1 VIYQAY
7 QTLVDMMLPLQL
19 AAEATARQLPSP
31 WPGMPDPGP
40 LRYIAA
46 GCEVLTRSR
55 LTHHRPAFGIDR
67 ITVGGR
73 SVAIR
78 EEAVKTMP
86 FCTLLHFA
94 KDVPAAQPRVLLVA
108 PLSGH
113 FATLLRGTVQTMLA
127 DHDVYVTDWKNARD
141 VPMAEGEFGVDD
153 FIDYVIGFLDALG
166 PGTHVVAVCQ
176 PAVAVLAAVAIMAA
190 SGNPAQPSSMTLMAG
205 PIDTRINPTE
215 VNRLATGHAIE
226 WFETNLISRVPP
238 GHPGASRRVYPGFLQ
253 ISAFMLMNFDRHV
266 RAHAEHFASL
276 VEGDSAKAALH
287 QAFYDE
293 YLAVMDLPAAFYLE
307 TVRRIFQTQEL
318 ARGTLVSRGR
328 PVEPG
333 AIRRTA
339 LMTIE
344 GENDDICA
352 VGQTLAAQELC
363 TGLHP
368 SKKRH
373 HLQTGVGHYG
383 VFSGR
388 RWAAEI
394 YPRVRQLIW
403 TSK

>member
-1 VIYQAY
+1 
-7 QTLVDMMLPLQL
+7 MMLPLQI
-19 AAEATARQLPSP
+19 AAEASARQLYPP
-31 WPGMPDPGP
+31 WPGTPDAAL

-46 GCEVLTRSR
+46 WCELLTHSR
-55 LTHHRPAFGIDR
+55 LTHHRPAFGIDN
-67 ITVGGR
+67 ITAGGR
-73 SVAIR
+73 DFAIR
-78 EEAVKTMP
+78 EEPVATMP
-86 FCTLLHFA
+86 FCTLLHFV
-94 KDVPAAQPRVLLVA
+94 KKVPVVQPRVLLVA

-113 FATLLRGTVQTMLA
+113 FSTLLRGTVQTMLA

-141 VPMAEGEFGVDD
+141 VPLIEGDFGFDD
-153 FIDYVIGFLDALG
+153 FVDYVIGFLEVLG

-176 PAVAVLAAVAIMAA
+176 PAVAVLAAVALMAA
-190 SGNPAQPSSMTLMAG
+190 AGNPAQPPSMTLMAG

-215 VNRLATGHAIE
+215 VNRLATSHEIE
-226 WFETNLISRVPP
+226 WFESNLITRVPAR
-238 GHPGASRRVYPGFLQ
+238 HPGASRHVYPGFLQ
-253 ISAFMLMNFDRHV
+253 ITAFMLMNFDRHV
-266 RAHAEHFASL
+266 RAQGEFFTSL
-276 VEGDSAKAALH
+276 VAGDRAKATLH

-307 TVRRIFQTQEL
+307 TVSKIFQRQEL
-318 ARGTLVSRGR
+318 ARGALVSRGR
-328 PVEPG
+328 LVEPG

-339 LMTIE
+339 LMTVE

-352 VGQTLAAQELC
+352 VGQTLAAQDLC

-394 YPRVRQLIW
+394 YPRVREMIW

>member
-1 VIYQAY
+1 
-7 QTLVDMMLPLQL
+7 
-19 AAEATARQLPSP
+19 
-31 WPGMPDPGP
+31 MPDTGP
-40 LRYIAA
+40 LLRYIAA
-46 GCEVLTRSR
+46 GCEVLTQSR
-55 LTHHRPAFGIDR
+55 LTHHRPDFGIDK
-67 ITVGGR
+67 IAIGGR
-73 SVAIR
+73 MVGVR
-78 EEAVKTMP
+78 EEPVKTMP

-94 KDVPAAQPRVLLVA
+94 KEVPVAQPRVLLVA

-127 DHDVYVTDWKNARD
+127 DHDVYVTDWQNARD
-141 VPMAEGEFGVDD
+141 VKLAEGEFGFDD
-153 FIDYVIGFLDALG
+153 FIDYIIGFLEALG
-166 PGTHVVAVCQ
+166 PQTHVVAVCQ

-190 SGNPAQPSSMTLMAG
+190 NGHPAQPPSMTLMAG

-215 VNRLATGHAIE
+215 VNRLATGHPIE
-226 WFETNLISRVPP
+226 WFEANLISRVPAC
-238 GHPGASRRVYPGFLQ
+238 HPGAYRRVYPGLLQ
-253 ISAFMLMNFDRHV
+253 ISAFMLMNFERHV
-266 RAHAEHFASL
+266 RAQSENFASL
-276 VEGDSAKAALH
+276 VADDSAKAALH
-287 QAFYDE
+287 RAFYDE

-307 TVRRIFQTQEL
+307 TVSRIFQTQDL

-328 PVEPG
+328 PVDPG

-339 LMTIE
+339 LMTVE

-363 TGLHP
+363 NGLHP

-394 YPRVRQLIW
+394 YPRIRELIW
-403 TSK
+403 TSP